1 MSASEWTSDKSLRR
15 QRNLTEKAQKA
26 YQVIV
31 QKYWTT
37 LTEVKQ
43 DIYLLIQAIRERTC
57 TVSDVDTHVR
67 QKLELYRRNSEGF
80 HRYLS
85 SIRTR
90 FSDIEMENNDQE
102 LKNIEKEVQFYLNR
116 VDEHQGT
123 SKQDSMSEQNITV
136 IQKEQDSEDLL
147 TAVQLKS
154 ELKSEPPMK
163 ITLKSKAKSIR
174 SKLSGKSK
182 ISDKSNVNSLYIKQ
196 KLKVEEL
203 RVRVEYA
210 QQEAELLKQ
219 KANVEASIKV
229 LNTQREFAESQK
241 VFEVLDDCM
250 ESSEEEFED
259 KHLSETREKRVRQ
272 FVLDQNKILD
282 PISNGDI
289 LVPKTDFV
297 EKTDTKPKQNIYYD
311 NNNQDNDLSPVTQI
325 TTQPDPKVVQTLD
338 TKSCTLNAKA
348 PPYYPTTI
356 NNSSEELAKFIVKKD
371 LLISRIQKFDD
382 KAEYFGSWKKSFCDT
397 VKELSLSASE
407 EVDLLVKYLGPESTK
422 SAVSI
427 RSANYLDLSKARDRI
442 WERLHDRYARPEM
455 VETSIK
461 QKLMYFPKITYK
473 DPKQLYDLLDIVS
486 EIAAIKTYE
495 QYRPLFSYFDSS
507 AGVNPIV
514 AKLPYQLQEKWST
527 EANKYKEYHSSSY
540 PPFEVFE
547 IFLRKIARMKNDPS
561 FIYEDTGINSAKV
574 HNMTKPKQRQQQNV
588 SVLKTDLPVTKNQQ
602 YTRNTSDTVCPLH
615 NTNHTLNKCRQ
626 FRLKPIRERQ
636 DFLKS
641 KGLCY
646 RCCGQKGHLARD
658 CTAAVTC
665 EVCKSTTHPTALHI
679 EKFTHQQPTT
689 KFQEQKTEPKLE
701 QDTQKVVTACT
712 QICKNQG
719 TRSESKFDHKESF
732 SMIAPDDDKEVR
744 PLLVTCKTNSSDK
757 EVTSD
762 TEFVKI
768 FESFSSWSRL
778 VKTIARLK
786 HIVKSFSQPNG
797 QCKGWHMCALSSD
810 DLRDAEK
817 FILKEAQLEYF
828 SKEINSLKE
837 GRNVSSGSSI
847 ISLSPLLDENGI
859 LCVGGR
865 LNEGSLPETLPE
877 LDTKQLYKSQWKHV
891 VVLSQEFW
899 KKWREQ
905 YLSNLQQ
912 RRKWNTSSD
921 DIKEGDIVLL
931 KDRELNRTC
940 WPMAIVERTF
950 PSSDDHVRKVQIR
963 VAKDRRCYVRPICEL
978 IRLLSE

>member
-37 LTEVKQ
+37 LT
-43 DIYLLIQAIRERTC
+43 ERTC

-210 QQEAELLKQ
+210 RQEAELLKQ
-219 KANVEASIKV
+219 KADVEANIKV
-229 LNTQREFAESQK
+229 LNTQREFAECQK

-325 TTQPDPKVVQTLD
+325 TTQPDPNVVQTLD

-348 PPYYPTTI
+348 APYYPTTI

-407 EVDLLVKYLGPESTK
+407 EVDLLVKYLGPESTT
-422 SAVSI
+422 SVIII
-427 RSANYLDLSKARDRI
+427 RSANYLDMSKARDRI

-461 QKLMYFPKITYK
+461 QN
-473 DPKQLYDLLDIVS
+473 LY
-486 EIAAIKTYE
+486 IAAIKTYE

-527 EANKYKEYHSSSY
+527 EANKYKECHSSSY

-547 IFLRKIARMKNDPS
+547 IFLTKIARMKNDPS

-641 KGLCY
+641 KGLCF
-646 RCCGQKGHLARD
+646 RCCGQKGHLAKD

-665 EVCKSTTHPTALHI
+665 EVCKSTSHQTALHI
-679 EKFTHQQPTT
+679 AKLTHQQPTT

-701 QDTQKVVTACT
+701 QDTQKVMFLVT
-712 QICKNQG
+712 G
-719 TRSESKFDHKESF
+719 PRSLAKSSFFEHFNIHGPEVPYPLSSCSNAFSEYGRRASDFAVESF
-732 SMIAPDDDKEVR
+732 DASCKLNLPTLIECDQVPDIR
-744 PLLVTCKTNSSDK
+744 
-757 EVTSD
+757 
-762 TEFVKI
+762 TEI
-768 FESFSSWSRL
+768 PSQDISYN
-778 VKTIARLK
+778 TI
-786 HIVKSFSQPNG
+786 I
-797 QCKGWHMCALSSD
+797 
-810 DLRDAEK
+810 
-817 FILKEAQLEYF
+817 
-828 SKEINSLKE
+828 
-837 GRNVSSGSSI
+837 
-847 ISLSPLLDENGI
+847 
-859 LCVGGR
+859 
-865 LNEGSLPETLPE
+865 
-877 LDTKQLYKSQWKHV
+877 
-891 VVLSQEFW
+891 
-899 KKWREQ
+899 
-905 YLSNLQQ
+905 
-912 RRKWNTSSD
+912 
-921 DIKEGDIVLL
+921 
-931 KDRELNRTC
+931 
-940 WPMAIVERTF
+940 
-950 PSSDDHVRKVQIR
+950 
-963 VAKDRRCYVRPICEL
+963 
-978 IRLLSE
+978 